1 MPDLTLSLEEVAA
14 LCKRQPQGF
23 RRTWRKL
30 HAEQGFPR
38 PLPGLGLVWSR
49 RLVEAWIEG
58 AALARPP
65 ANDDAPVDL
74 SSIVAAQRRMLR
86 EAMSER

>member
-1 MPDLTLSLEEVAA
+1 MPDLTLSLEQVAA
-14 LCKRQPQGF
+14 LCKRRPEGF

-38 PLPGLGLVWSR
+38 PLPGLGLVWSA

-86 EAMSER
+86 EALSER